1 MSIKNIKLRNFKCFE
16 NVELDCAK
24 ITLLTGANSSGKS
37 SLLNGLLG
45 AFQTTRYP
53 FFYSPNGDYVN
64 MGDYSEVS
72 FNHIRSRDID
82 VALEF
87 EQRGGIFVSVDS
99 RFCENPKTRQPKLKS
114 LQLSTPQF
122 NLSLQSVNSEYEGSY
137 SYTPARIGDDV
148 QTTKQMQA
156 IMSKFFDDME
166 GVTRKFHV
174 GKKRAERSIAPVFP
188 KVLFEPSNGNVKLSR
203 EFEASAP
210 EDLQILVNSQVAHT
224 TRLFADMNQQ
234 FNYISS
240 FRHPPERTYYRRTKG
255 ALKVGRYGENHID
268 QLIEWE
274 QSKSRQFRMLVKSLQ
289 ELKLLNEI
297 HTKTFPG
304 GRFDIK
310 VKPSHASVDTSLI
323 DVGFGVSQFL
333 PIIVADLQ
341 LERGATLAISQP
353 EIHLH
358 PSAQSLLGEYFLRNV
373 TSNEK
378 RYIIET
384 HSEYLINKFR
394 ALIAKGDLKPDDVSV
409 YYLRKTSDRSNSFR
423 ITFTKD
429 GKIEGAPNDF
439 FDTYMCD
446 VMEIA
451 LNA

>member
-1 MSIKNIKLRNFKCFE
+1 MNIKKIKLQNFKCFE
-16 NVELDCAK
+16 KIDVDCKK

-37 SLLNGLLG
+37 SVLNGLLG

-72 FNHIRSRDID
+72 FNHIRNREIGIGID
-82 VALEF
+82 FDDLSGSSAS
-87 EQRGGIFVSVDS
+87 IDA
-99 RFCENPKTRQPKLKS
+99 RFREDAKTRQPKLGKLIFDS
-114 LQLSTPQF
+114 ASF
-122 NLSLQSVNSEYEGSY
+122 KLSLEGVDAHYEGTYSY
-137 SYTPARIGDDV
+137 SPGEVSGTHKEMQGILAKFASEIADFIK
-148 QTTKQMQA
+148 KQPDA
-156 IMSKFFDDME
+156 HK
-166 GVTRKFHV
+166 RKKQLPPTDIV
-174 GKKRAERSIAPVFP
+174 KLI
-188 KVLFEPSNGNVKLSR
+188 FEPSEGKVRLSGQFEVAAPEGMPVVELQIEQMASMFSRMNR
-203 EFEASAP
+203 EF
-210 EDLQILVNSQVAHT
+210 
-224 TRLFADMNQQ
+224 
-234 FNYISS
+234 NYVSS
-240 FRHPPERTYYRRTKG
+240 FRHPPERTYYRRTKA

-268 QLIEWE
+268 QIVEWE
-274 QSKSRQFRMLVKSLQ
+274 QSKSKEFRALVKCLQ
-289 ELKLLNEI
+289 ELKLLNEL

-310 VKPSHASVDTSLI
+310 VKPGGASVETSLI

-333 PIIVADLQ
+333 PIVVADLQ
-341 LERGATLAISQP
+341 LGKGATVAISQP

-358 PSAQSLLGEYFLRNV
+358 PSAQSLLGDYFLKN
-373 TSNEK
+373 TIDNDK

-384 HSEYLINKFR
+384 HSEYLVNKFR
-394 ALIAKGDLKPDDVSV
+394 ALIAKGSLAPDDVSV
-409 YYLRKTSDRSNSFR
+409 YYLRKTSDRSESFR

-429 GKIEGAPNDF
+429 GKIEGAPKDF

>member
-1 MSIKNIKLRNFKCFE
+1 MKINKIKLVNFKCFE
-16 NVELDCAK
+16 RVEVDCAK

-37 SLLNGLLG
+37 SILNGLLG
-45 AFQTTRYP
+45 AYQTTRYP

-72 FNHIRSRDID
+72 FGHVRGREIDI
-82 VALEF
+82 AF
-87 EQRGGIFVSVDS
+87 EIDPGDGSVTS
-99 RFCENPKTRQPKLKS
+99 FETRFFEDPKIRQPKLKS
-114 LQLSTPQF
+114 LRFTSAAFGLTLDAVKSR
-122 NLSLQSVNSEYEGSY
+122 YEGSY
-137 SYTPARIGDDV
+137 SYAPSGMTGDAKAAAEV
-148 QTTKQMQA
+148 RALMN
-156 IMSKFFDDME
+156 KFVWEMHS
-166 GVTRKFHV
+166 VTRKNPASFKKARRFGNPDISRQV
-174 GKKRAERSIAPVFP
+174 LEASEGKVTLSSQ
-188 KVLFEPSNGNVKLSR
+188 FEVSVPEEYKFIV
-203 EFEASAP
+203 EFEIQTMAN
-210 EDLQILVNSQVAHT
+210 LFSQLNA
-224 TRLFADMNQQ
+224 Q

-274 QSKSRQFRMLVKSLQ
+274 QSKSKKFRIFVKALQ
-289 ELKLLNEI
+289 EMKLLSQI
-297 HTKTFPG
+297 YTKTFAG

-310 VKPSHASVDTSLI
+310 VKPNNASVDTSLI

-341 LERGATLAISQP
+341 LPNGATMAISQP

-358 PSAQSLLGEYFLRNV
+358 PSAQSLLGEYFSKSV
-373 TSNEK
+373 VDNEK

-394 ALIAKGDLKPDDVSV
+394 ALIAKGNLKPEDVSV
-409 YYLRKTSDRSNSFR
+409 YFLRKTSDRSETFR

-429 GKIEGAPNDF
+429 GKIEGAPQDF
-439 FDTYMCD
+439 FDTYMSD
-446 VMEIA
+446 VLEIA
-451 LNA
+451 LST

>member
-1 MSIKNIKLRNFKCFE
+1 MNIKKIKLQNFKCFE
-16 NVELDCAK
+16 KAEVDCAK
-24 ITLLTGANSSGKS
+24 VTLLTGANSSGKS
-37 SLLNGLLG
+37 SVLNGLLG
-45 AFQTTRYP
+45 ALQTTRYP
-53 FFYSPNGDYVN
+53 LFYSPNGEYAN

-72 FNHIRSRDID
+72 FNHARSHDIGIM
-82 VALEF
+82 LEL
-87 EQRGGIFVSVDS
+87 EPSDDKRISVDT
-99 RFCENPKTRQPKLKS
+99 RFCENPKTRQPKLKHLDFS
-114 LQLSTPQF
+114 SPRF
-122 NLSLQSVNSEYEGSY
+122 RLSLQASSLHYEGTFSY
-137 SYTPARIGDDV
+137 SPEGVGGDNKTAKEMQVILTKFIGD
-148 QTTKQMQA
+148 
-156 IMSKFFDDME
+156 ME
-166 GVTRKFHV
+166 SVAKKSGAV
-174 GKKRAERSIAPVFP
+174 GKKGKSSLATDFAKLYFDASEG
-188 KVLFEPSNGNVKLSR
+188 KVKLSSQ
-203 EFEASAP
+203 FEVSAP
-210 EDLQILVNSQVAHT
+210 DTQRVVVETQISSMTSMFSTL
-224 TRLFADMNQQ
+224 NQQ

-240 FRHPPERTYYRRTKG
+240 FRHSPERTYYRRTKG
-255 ALKVGRYGENHID
+255 ALKVGKYGENHID

-274 QSKSRQFRMLVKSLQ
+274 QSKAKEFRALVKSLQ
-289 ELKLLNEI
+289 ELNLLNEI

-341 LERGATLAISQP
+341 LKKGTTIAISQP

-358 PSAQSLLGEYFLRNV
+358 PSAQSLLGDYFLKNV
-373 TSNEK
+373 VDTEK

-394 ALIAKGDLKPDDVSV
+394 ALIAKGALKPEDVSV
-409 YYLRKTSDRSNSFR
+409 YYFRKTSDRSESFR
-423 ITFTKD
+423 VTFTKD
-429 GKIEGAPNDF
+429 GKIEGAPKDF